1 MRSIGEIIADNRRK
15 NKMSQPDLAA
25 SLSRC
30 GHELTNKAISKWET
44 DKTEPSLTVFFDLCR
59 ILGITN
65 IYEEFIGENPTDPL
79 SFLNEEGKEKVYEYA
94 ELLISSGKY
103 KKPHPAPDNV
113 IPFVRRLPL
122 QLYPVSAGPGNFL
135 LDENY
140 ENIPVDDDVP
150 MSADFGVRVSGD
162 SMEPLLHNNQIIWV
176 HKQTDLEHG
185 EIGIF
190 FLDGEAYVKK
200 FQHNEHGTFLISLNS
215 AYAPLPV
222 TSGSDF
228 RIFGKVVH

>member
-1 MRSIGEIIADNRRK
+1 MRSIGEIISENRKK
-15 NKMSQPDLAA
+15 NHMSQPELATA
-25 SLSRC
+25 LGTY

-44 DKTEPSLTVFFDLCR
+44 DKTEPGLTLFFDLCR

-65 IYEEFIGENPTDPL
+65 IYEEYFGENPNDPL
-79 SFLNEEGKEKVYEYA
+79 SLLNEEGKEKVYEYA

-103 KKPHPAPDNV
+103 QKPQPEKI

-150 MSADFGVRVSGD
+150 TSADFGVRVSGD
-162 SMEPLLHNNQIIWV
+162 SMEPLLHSSQIIWI
-176 HKQTDLEHG
+176 HKQTQLENG

-200 FQHNEHGTFLISLNS
+200 FLINENGTFLFSLNPN
-215 AYAPLPV
+215 YDPIPV
-222 TSGSDF
+222 TADSDF
-228 RIFGKVVH
+228 RIFGKVVF